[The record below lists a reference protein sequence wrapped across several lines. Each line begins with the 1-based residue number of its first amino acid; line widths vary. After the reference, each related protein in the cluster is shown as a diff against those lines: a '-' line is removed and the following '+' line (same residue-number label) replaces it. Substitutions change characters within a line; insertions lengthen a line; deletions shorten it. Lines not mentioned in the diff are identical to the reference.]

1 MLLAIIA
8 GLLSSLSPCVLP
20 LLPIVFGA
28 ALNEHRYGPVV
39 LAAGLAISFTTI
51 GMFVATVGFSLG
63 LTEGL
68 FRMLAAALLAVFGVI
83 LMVPR
88 LQAGFAVMAGPISTW
103 TENRFG
109 RIDSSGLGGQFL
121 LGLLLGAIWSPCIG
135 PTLGATSV
143 LAAQGKNLTEVALT
157 MGAFG
162 VGAALPLL
170 AVGIL
175 SREKLTSVR
184 GRLAGAGTN
193 GKFVLGGLLLLSASL
208 ILTGLDKVVET
219 KLLELSPT
227 WLTQITT
234 SV

>member
-20 LLPIVFGA
+20 LLPIVFGSA
-28 ALNEHRYGPVV
+28 FSEHRYGPAA

-68 FRMLAAALLAVFGVI
+68 FRMLAAALLAIFGMVLI
-83 LMVPR
+83 VPR
-88 LQAGFAVMAGPISTW
+88 LHVGFSVLASPISAW
-103 TENRFG
+103 TESRFG
-109 RIDSSGLGGQFL
+109 GIDSSGLGGQFL
-121 LGLLLGAIWSPCIG
+121 LGLLLGAVWSPCIG
-135 PTLGATSV
+135 PTLGAASV
-143 LAAQGKNLTEVALT
+143 LASQGKNFTEVALT

-162 VGAALPLL
+162 LGAALPLL

-175 SREKLTSVR
+175 SREKLASMR
-184 GRLAGAGTN
+184 GRLANAGTN
-193 GKFVLGGLLLLSASL
+193 GKLVLGGLLLVSASL
-208 ILTGLDKVVET
+208 VLTGLDKVVET